1 MIDILGN
8 VSLVLREFLRLDEDV
23 EVELTSDNAEKF
35 FRIENWEKGGGIKYK
50 IYTIRNKFTLIR
62 RLYNLI
68 LQIWSMKWK
77 NDETSPSPSISK
89 MSSAFEIARDIHVYS

>member
-35 FRIENWEKGGGIKYK
+35 FRIENWEKGGGNK
-50 IYTIRNKFTLIR
+50 I
-62 RLYNLI
+62 
-68 LQIWSMKWK
+68 
-77 NDETSPSPSISK
+77 
-89 MSSAFEIARDIHVYS
+89 